1 MVLLAMEGLS
11 RANTPANETLHEA
24 LSFYLNPYLRHY
36 DFNSLRYSLDSY
48 LDGKR
53 ERASQVDLEER
64 RIRAHAIQGRRIRR

>member
-1 MVLLAMEGLS
+1 MVLLTMEGLS
-11 RANTPANETLHEA
+11 QANTPANESLDEA

-53 ERASQVDLEER
+53 EQVSQVDSEEQ
-64 RIRAHAIQGRRIRR
+64 RIRAHAIGRHIHR